1 MHMAKMRPDKGFL
14 YGTSPAAPSR
24 QGMKGDGMAGIGVPE
39 LIVLVMLVWV
49 FTIPF
54 WIWAVINIVR
64 SDFRDNAKIV
74 WLLVVILLYTLGV
87 VLYAFIGRKQ
97 KIKRPG

>member
-1 MHMAKMRPDKGFL
+1 
-14 YGTSPAAPSR
+14 
-24 QGMKGDGMAGIGVPE
+24 MAGIGVPE

-54 WIWAVINIVR
+54 WIWAIINIVR
-64 SDFRDNAKIV
+64 SDFRDNGKIV

-87 VLYAFIGRKQ
+87 VLYAFIGRTQ

>member
-1 MHMAKMRPDKGFL
+1 
-14 YGTSPAAPSR
+14 
-24 QGMKGDGMAGIGVPE
+24 MAGIGIPE
-39 LIVLVMLVWV
+39 LMVLVMLVCV

-64 SDFRDNAKIV
+64 SDFRDNGKIV
-74 WLLVVILLYTLGV
+74 WLLVVILLYTPGV
-87 VLYAFIGRKQ
+87 VLYAFIGRNQ

>member
-1 MHMAKMRPDKGFL
+1 
-14 YGTSPAAPSR
+14 
-24 QGMKGDGMAGIGVPE
+24 MAGIGVPE
-39 LIVLVMLVWV
+39 LIVLVMLVFV

-54 WIWAVINIVR
+54 WIWAIINIVR
-64 SDFRDNAKIV
+64 SDFRDNGKIV

-97 KIKRPG
+97 KIKGPG

>member
-1 MHMAKMRPDKGFL
+1 
-14 YGTSPAAPSR
+14 
-24 QGMKGDGMAGIGVPE
+24 MAGIGIPE
-39 LIVLVMLVWV
+39 LVVLVVLVCL

-54 WIWAVINIVR
+54 WIWAIINIVK
-64 SDFRDNAKIV
+64 SDFRDNGKIV

-97 KIKRPG
+97 KIKSPG